1 MKQSL
6 SLNILTF
13 EHAAAPVKLS
23 FFKEQKPG
31 YKPLEIAKAS
41 DKVKSLLGKPLPERI
56 YTDFENH
63 DQADISLEVDLKENP
78 WFSKHYY
85 HHLLYGYLEKQGLI
99 LSTNMVR
106 DIMVWIKNSGLSDK
120 HVVAFD
126 VFGLRVQMMHMTQYP
141 ELVIYYSG
149 MSRVLRTSLALHHG
163 HAPDAYTRVLY
174 NRKIMHMDE
183 LPEEGKYSY
192 DKVYPVVNRILG
204 SDFEDI
210 PNDPTKNIYIE
221 QNGNITD
228 FIKNVL
234 TREGLTS
241 ALPFH
246 SENLVIVPEDY
257 IHRTKSGSNLIQL
270 GLNNKIAVNTPK
282 VNLKQYGPFRLPSKE
297 VRFIMIFFEEDKR
310 LANELFMILS
320 GLELS
325 KEGKTR
331 TSRSYDSLYHFI
343 RLKFDLDKDKSLSI
357 NQGEQPTDQIQAFLD
372 RTDFDTQKYNY
383 IAIYLSPIKSDD
395 KDAAN
400 HQLYYRI
407 KELLLQY
414 HISSQ
419 VIYRE
424 NLMLPN
430 FRKYHLINITSA
442 ILAKAGGIPWRLD
455 SPLAN
460 ELVVGIGAY
469 RSHKVGVKYIG
480 SAFSFNNNG
489 DFREFDCAG
498 ESETRFLAQKIKIII
513 QDYIQKNERIRRLVI
528 HFYKNMSKKEIAPIQ
543 EMLFNLGFPDLP
555 VIILTINKTAS
566 NDYIAFD
573 TSWPALMPHS
583 GTIIQIAVREYLL
596 FNNTRYPSNGDD
608 KIESWHLPLK
618 IRFQSTHPEL
628 LQDTPMIKELLDQVY
643 QFSRMYYKSVKQ
655 QNLPVT
661 LTYPEMVSRIFTWFE
676 GDSLNTFG
684 KTNMWF
690 L

>member
-1 MKQSL
+1 MKKSL

-13 EHAAAPVKLS
+13 EHAAAPVTLS
-23 FFKEQKPG
+23 FFKEHNPG
-31 YKPLEIAKAS
+31 HLPLEIAKAS
-41 DKVKSLLGKPLPERI
+41 DKVKSLLDKPLPERI

-85 HHLLYGYLEKQGLI
+85 HHLLYGYLEKQGVI

-106 DIMVWIKNSGLSDK
+106 DIMVWIKNTEFFDK

-163 HAPDAYTRVLY
+163 HAPEAYTRVLY
-174 NRKIMHMDE
+174 NKKIMHLDE

-210 PNDPTKNIYIE
+210 PNDPTKNNYIE
-221 QNGNITD
+221 QNGKITF

-234 TREGLTS
+234 TREGLSS

-257 IHRTKSGSNLIQL
+257 IHRTKSGSNLIRL
-270 GLNNKIAVNTPK
+270 GLNHKMAVITPK
-282 VNLKQYGPFRLPSKE
+282 VKLKQFGPFKLPSKE
-297 VRFIMIFFEEDKR
+297 IRFIMIFFEEDKR

-331 TSRSYDSLYHFI
+331 PSRSYDSLYHFI
-343 RLKFDLDKDKSLSI
+343 RLKFVLDKSKSVCI
-357 NQGEQPTDQIQAFLD
+357 NQGEQPTDQIQDFLD
-372 RTDFDTQKYNY
+372 RTDFNTQKYNY

-430 FRKYHLINITSA
+430 FRKYYLINIASA

-455 SPLAN
+455 CPVAN
-460 ELVVGIGAY
+460 ELVVGIGAF
-469 RSHKVGVKYIG
+469 RSQKTGVKYVG
-480 SAFSFNNNG
+480 STFSFSNNG
-489 DFREFDCAG
+489 DFREFDCTS
-498 ESETRFLAQKIKIII
+498 ESETRFLAQKIKTII

-528 HFYKNMSKKEIAPIQ
+528 HFYKNMSHKEIAPIQ
-543 EMLFNLGFPDLP
+543 EMLLNLGFPNLP

-566 NDYIAFD
+566 NNYIAFD
-573 TSWPALMPHS
+573 TSWPALMPRS
-583 GTIIQIAVREYLL
+583 GTIIQIAEKEYLL
-596 FNNTRYPSNGDD
+596 FNNTRYSENS
-608 KIESWHLPLK
+608 KFKTESWHLPLK

-628 LQDTPMIKELLDQVY
+628 LKDILMVKELLDQVY

-661 LTYPEMVSRIFTWFE
+661 ISYPEMAARIFSWFE
-676 GDSLNTFG
+676 GETLCDFG
-684 KTNMWF
+684 KMNMWF

>member
-1 MKQSL
+1 M
-6 SLNILTF
+6 LTF
-13 EHAAAPVKLS
+13 EHAAVPVTLS

-31 YKPLEIAKAS
+31 FKPLVIAKAS
-41 DKVKSLLGKPLPERI
+41 DKLKSLLSTPLPERI
-56 YTDFENH
+56 YTDFQKH
-63 DQADISLEVDLKENP
+63 DQADISLTVDLKENP
-78 WFSKHYY
+78 WLSKHYY
-85 HHLLYGYLEKQGLI
+85 RHLLYGYLEKQGVT

-106 DIMVWIKNSGLSDK
+106 DIMVWIKNSGFTDEY
-120 HVVAFD
+120 VVAYD
-126 VFGLRVQMMHMTQYP
+126 VFGLRIQMMHMTQYP

-149 MSRVLRTSLALHHG
+149 VSRTLKTSLAMHQG
-163 HAPDAYTRVLY
+163 HTPDVYTRVLY
-174 NRKIMHMDE
+174 DRKIMYLDE
-183 LPEEGKYSY
+183 LPEEGRYSY
-192 DKVYPVVNRILG
+192 EKVYPVVNKELG

-210 PNDPTKNIYIE
+210 PNDPTKNNYIE
-221 QNGNITD
+221 QNRKITD

-282 VNLKQYGPFRLPSKE
+282 YNLKKFGPFKLPSKE
-297 VRFIMIFFEEDKR
+297 VRFIMIFFEKDR
-310 LANELFMILS
+310 HLANDLYMILG

-325 KEGKTR
+325 GEGKTR
-331 TSRSYDSLYHFI
+331 PSQSSDSLYDFV
-343 RLKFDLDKDKSLSI
+343 RLKFVLDKGRSLCI
-357 NQGEQPTDQIQAFLD
+357 GQGEHPTAQIQAFLD
-372 RTDFDTQKYNY
+372 RTDFDTQKCNY
-383 IAIYLSPIKSDD
+383 IAIYLSPIKSAD
-395 KDAAN
+395 KDDAD

-430 FRKYHLINITSA
+430 FRKYYLINIASA

-455 SPLAN
+455 CPVAN
-460 ELVVGIGAY
+460 EMVVGIGAY
-469 RSHKVGVKYIG
+469 RSDKVGVKYVG
-480 SAFSFNNNG
+480 SAFSFSNNG

-498 ESETRFLAQKIKIII
+498 ESETRFLAQKIRVII
-513 QDYIQKNERIRRLVI
+513 QDYISKHESLQRLVI
-528 HFYKNMSKKEIAPIQ
+528 HFYKNMSKKEIAPLQ
-543 EMLFNLGFPDLP
+543 EMLFDLGFPDLP

-573 TSWPALMPHS
+573 TSWPAMMPRS
-583 GTIIQIAVREYLL
+583 GTIIQIAGREYLL
-596 FNNTRYPSNGDD
+596 FNNTRYSPNGTD
-608 KIESWHLPLK
+608 KIESWHLPVK

-628 LQDTPMIKELLDQVY
+628 LKDSLMIKELIDQVY

-661 LTYPEMVSRIFTWFE
+661 ISYPEMAARLFSYFE
-676 GDSLNTFG
+676 GDSLCDYA
-684 KTNMWF
+684 KKSLWF